1 VEAIRVTVRRGSVV
15 EAVHRVHCVAVQ
27 DGQVVAEA
35 GDPGLVC
42 FYRSSAKPIQAL
54 HLVRALPN
62 VPGEELAIACAS
74 HRAEPAQLQAARLLL
89 ERAEAGEGDLECGL
103 QEGRV
108 PEPLY
113 HNCSGKHAGMLAICR
128 ARGWPTE
135 GYRLPGH
142 PLQQAILADVA
153 EAAEVRAEETETAV
167 DGCGVVT
174 FALPLERMAF
184 SFSRLED
191 LDGGALVAAAMRTH
205 PELVGGVGSLDTELM
220 TAAAGWLAKG
230 GAEGL
235 LCALGPDRLGIAI
248 KCEDGSSNH
257 LRPALGRFLE
267 LLDRP
272 VDGIGP
278 EPLRNSRGEIVG
290 EIAATE

>member
-1 VEAIRVTVRRGSVV
+1 MEAISVTVRRGSVT
-15 EAVHRVHCVAVQ
+15 EAVHRVHGVAVQ
-27 DGQVVAEA
+27 GGHVVAEA
-35 GDPGLVC
+35 GDSGLVC

-54 HLVRALPN
+54 QLVRALPD
-62 VPGEELAIACAS
+62 VPDGELAIACAS
-74 HRAEPAQLQAARLLL
+74 HRAEPPQLEAARLLL
-89 ERAEAGEGDLECGL
+89 DRAGATEGDLECGL

-113 HNCSGKHAGMLAICR
+113 HNCSGKHAGMLTVCR
-128 ARGWPTE
+128 VRNWPTE
-135 GYRLPGH
+135 GYRLPAH

-153 EAAEVRAEETETAV
+153 AAAEVKAEEIPTAV

-174 FALPLERMAF
+174 FALPLELMAF

-191 LDGGALVAAAMRTH
+191 LDGGVRVAAAMRAH

-220 TAAAGWLAKG
+220 TAADGWLAKG

-235 LCALGPDRLGIAI
+235 LCALGPDGLGVAL
-248 KCEDGSSNH
+248 KCEDGDSND

-272 VDGIGP
+272 VEGIGT
-278 EPLRNSRGEIVG
+278 EPLLNSRGEVVG
-290 EIAATE
+290 EIAASE